1 MLSINYSTAKT
12 ILRIF
17 RIERRIE
24 KKNADEERE
33 LKEIIYKFRK
43 QKYDETT
50 KSTEEIKDSI
60 NIPLNENNFLA
71 SINPEKLEGKLN

>member
-1 MLSINYSTAKT
+1 MLNINYSTAKT

-17 RIERRIE
+17 RIEKRIE

-43 QKYDETT
+43 DKVDETT
-50 KSTEEIKDSI
+50 KSTDENRETS
-60 NIPLNENNFLA
+60 NLQEFALLNQ
-71 SINPEKLEGKLN
+71 SEGNLFNLFFTV